1 MANLNYKRQISDS
14 FSVKGTLD
22 STATTVTYEDKD
34 EGTVVVTLQDYLDK
48 FADKVVSISVKSV
61 DEKELE
67 LESEDEEE

>member
-34 EGTVVVTLQDYLDK
+34 EGTVVVTLQDYLNK
-48 FADKVVSISVKSV
+48 FADKVVAISVKSV

-67 LESEDEEE
+67 LEDEDEE

>member
-34 EGTVVVTLQDYLDK
+34 EGTVVVTLQDYLNK
-48 FADKVVSISVKSV
+48 FADKVVAISVKSV

-67 LESEDEEE
+67 LEDEE

>member
-67 LESEDEEE
+67 LEDEGEE